1 MKKNIGTNL
10 ALYPTPL
17 AVVGTIVNG
26 KPNYVLVGHL
36 GIIGHDR
43 IMVSLS
49 KTHYSNKGIKES
61 HALTVNLVNEAMLP
75 KADYTGCVSGSTTD
89 KSEVFA
95 YHTAETGAPI
105 LDESP
110 VVMECLVDDIYE
122 TKGFESFICK
132 IAAVYAEKSVLNEN
146 GKIDYAKLKPVLF
159 EMPNYQYL
167 RTGDVIGSCMKLHHS
182 K

>member
-1 MKKNIGTNL
+1 
-10 ALYPTPL
+10 
-17 AVVGTIVNG
+17 
-26 KPNYVLVGHL
+26 
-36 GIIGHDR
+36 
-43 IMVSLS
+43 
-49 KTHYSNKGIKES
+49 
-61 HALTVNLVNEAMLP
+61 
-75 KADYTGCVSGSTTD
+75 
-89 KSEVFA
+89 
-95 YHTAETGAPI
+95 
-105 LDESP
+105 
-110 VVMECLVDDIYE
+110 MECLVDDIYE